1 MRQGGGSGRRRQ
13 AGRRQQA
20 LGNPLHGAA
29 SSHSCSQL
37 SGPLASVLLGTSTT
51 FATSA
56 WVPSTAKRGWARRSA
71 LFHPRSL
78 LKMRSRVLLSLLV
91 VGLLALGAAAEGDVD
106 EKDVVILTDKNFED
120 KLKSAKYAL
129 GELRA

>member
-1 MRQGGGSGRRRQ
+1 
-13 AGRRQQA
+13 
-20 LGNPLHGAA
+20 
-29 SSHSCSQL
+29 
-37 SGPLASVLLGTSTT
+37 
-51 FATSA
+51 
-56 WVPSTAKRGWARRSA
+56 
-71 LFHPRSL
+71 
-78 LKMRSRVLLSLLV
+78 MRSRVLLSLLV